1 MTLSHSAVTQTLI
14 AANLPDSL
22 WRVAA
27 DLLARAGA
35 SGACALPLVELGDPT
50 QALDALQQLRDRG
63 LLVVDVVGVE
73 VGGDPARAWVV
84 AWLPAFAG
92 AGAVVTRRGVTG
104 NITSDGVCL
113 FVCSDPSLDGDLNI
127 KTNKQTARAHAHA
140 HARAYACEG
149 DSAPPAVAADVA
161 AVSAPVVTG
170 NITSDGGPVAAAPAV
185 VTGNIT
191 SDKARIAALLSDP
204 AVTRGLVVNGG
215 VVVGALPADKARAL
229 AVELVTAGRDFD
241 YVLANVCE
249 WRRQV
254 EQGKVFSPL
263 PALAAR
269 LRRGFAG
276 SITAADRGE
285 AWFVRH
291 CPPAL
296 PWPALPVEVGGVD
309 DGAAVSVAAPAVVTG
324 NISSEGAPASAWDR
338 FVASLA
344 AQGEARYAD
353 MLEGSSAVEQG
364 DVWIVRL
371 AGRGSAWVDWLR
383 DRAGR
388 RLADWFGREIGRP
401 VALEFAQAG
410 GDD

>member
-1 MTLSHSAVTQTLI
+1 MLLSHSAVTQTLI

-92 AGAVVTRRGVTG
+92 AGAAVTRRGVTG
-104 NITSDGVCL
+104 NVSSDGSL
-113 FVCSDPSLDGDLNI
+113 FVCSDLLDGDLNI
-127 KTNKQTARAHAHA
+127 KTNKQTARTHAHTHAHA
-140 HARAYACEG
+140 CEG
-149 DSAPPAVAADVA
+149 EGAPAAVAADVA
-161 AVSAPVVTG
+161 AVSAP
-170 NITSDGGPVAAAPAV
+170 V

-215 VVVGALPADKARAL
+215 AAVGALPTDKARAL
-229 AVELVTAGRDFD
+229 AVELTAAGRDFD
-241 YVLANVCE
+241 FVLANVCE

-263 PALAAR
+263 PALVAR
-269 LRRGFAG
+269 LRKGFAG

-285 AWFVRH
+285 AWFVH
-291 CPPAL
+291 HSPPAL
-296 PWPALPVEVGGVD
+296 PWPALRVEVGAAD
-309 DGAAVSVAAPAVVTG
+309 DGAAVSVAAPAAVTG

-401 VALEFAQAG
+401 ISLEFAQAG

>member
-1 MTLSHSAVTQTLI
+1 MLLSHSAVTQTLI

-92 AGAVVTRRGVTG
+92 AGAAVTRRGVTG
-104 NITSDGVCL
+104 NVSSDGSL

-127 KTNKQTARAHAHA
+127 KTNKQTARTHAHTHAHA
-140 HARAYACEG
+140 CEG
-149 DSAPPAVAADVA
+149 EGAPAAVAADVA

-170 NITSDGGPVAAAPAV
+170 NITSDGGAVAAAPAV

-215 VVVGALPADKARAL
+215 AAVGALPTDKARAL
-229 AVELVTAGRDFD
+229 AVELTAAGRDFD
-241 YVLANVCE
+241 FVLANVCE

-263 PALAAR
+263 PALVAR
-269 LRRGFAG
+269 LRKGFAG

-285 AWFVRH
+285 AWFVH
-291 CPPAL
+291 HSPPAL
-296 PWPALPVEVGGVD
+296 PWPALRVEVGGVD
-309 DGAAVSVAAPAVVTG
+309 DGAAVSVAAPAAVTG

-401 VALEFAQAG
+401 ISLEFAQAG